1 MRKTFENLN
10 LNTYR
15 SIIVV
20 IQRILQFTDTLRGR
34 GGGGEGGVVLDWKFP
49 GIQTRSFNLT
59 EMAPSVP

>member
-10 LNTYR
+10 LNAYR

-20 IQRILQFTDTLRGR
+20 IQRILQFTDTLRG
-34 GGGGEGGVVLDWKFP
+34 GGGGGGVVLDWKFP